1 MKCPFCGHLEN
12 KVIDSRLSK
21 DGGVIR
27 RRRDCDECGRRF
39 TTYERIEEVLPMV
52 IKKDGRRELFDRG
65 KVLAGLKRACEK
77 RPVSVEDLEG
87 IADKVEQSL
96 QESGDREI
104 PTSRI
109 GERIMRELHELDEV
123 AYVRFA
129 SVYRQFKDINQFMDE
144 LKDLLGEKKA
154 TKSQLLAKAQI
165 PES

>member
-1 MKCPFCGHLEN
+1 MKCPFCGSLEN

-21 DGGVIR
+21 DGAVIR
-27 RRRDCDECGRRF
+27 RRRDCEECGRRF

-65 KVLAGLKRACEK
+65 KLISGLKRACEK
-77 RPVSVEDLEG
+77 RPVGVEDLES
-87 IADKVEQSL
+87 IVDKVEQTL

-109 GERIMRELHELDEV
+109 GETIMKELHGLDEV

-144 LKDLLGEKKA
+144 LKDILGEKKR
-154 TKSQLLAKAQI
+154 S
-165 PES
+165 SR